1 MQGISRNIRL
11 LSQMRQ
17 WSRNLRNGADTFGSM
32 SRKVPTLQKRVRKTL
47 RTEEAIGNL
56 IRELRLA
63 NNWTQ
68 EDLAAASDIDRTYV
82 SLLERY
88 QRDPSLSIVIQLA
101 RALNIPPGDFVDE
114 VVKRMPSLQP

>member
-1 MQGISRNIRL
+1 
-11 LSQMRQ
+11 
-17 WSRNLRNGADTFGSM
+17 M
-32 SRKVPTLQKRVRKTL
+32 SKKSPTPQKRVRKTL
-47 RTEEAIGNL
+47 RTEEAIGSL
-56 IRELRLA
+56 LRELRLA

-101 RALNIPPGDFVDE
+101 RALNMSPGEFVDE
-114 VVKRMPSLQP
+114 VVERMPSLRDST